1 MTHRFA
7 NSRNVRLLASS
18 RQWILM
24 DATGQQLEG
33 LAQSVC
39 RVLEGRH
46 KPIYSQIADVG
57 DHVVVINTRKMVI
70 PEKKVMWWY
79 SGYAQGH
86 RHVYSKDFHV
96 FRPTECLRLQVE
108 FKLPQKLA
116 LQERMARLHLFPGEN
131 YPYAANISKVLEGPD
146 NVFKALGE
154 YSAEER
160 DNFVKAPDCR
170 IKKAEPLYEWE
181 DLD

>member
-7 NSRNVRLLASS
+7 CKRSAQLLTTS
-18 RQWILM
+18 RQWVM
-24 DATGQQLEG
+24 VDATGQPLEG
-33 LAQSVC
+33 LARTVC
-39 RVLEGRH
+39 KLLEGRH
-46 KPIYSQIADVG
+46 KPIYSNISDVG

-70 PEKKVMWWY
+70 PEKKVLWWY

-86 RHVYSKDFHV
+86 RHVYSKDFHI

-116 LQERMARLHLFPGEN
+116 LKERLARLHLFPGHSF
-131 YPYAANISKVLEGPD
+131 PYAANISKVVEGPD
-146 NVFKALGE
+146 NVFKALDE
-154 YSAEER
+154 YSVEER
-160 DNFVKAPDCR
+160 DSFVKAPDCR
-170 IKKAEPLYEWE
+170 IKKPTPLYSWH